1 VSIRTSTSGT
11 LNCSSKCAA
20 ACATSVVNVA
30 SASRAIN
37 GGQSAFQANGSAPE
51 CPRHEAMAL
60 RRDARPL
67 APSAAK

>member
-1 VSIRTSTSGT
+1 
-11 LNCSSKCAA
+11 
-20 ACATSVVNVA
+20 VVNVA

-51 CPRHEAMAL
+51 CPRREATAL